1 MLDCKILAMKKKLRI
16 IALST
21 LFVSVALSACK
32 DELDVIDPNRPTL
45 VVAESERGILELAT
59 GSVYMNGFYDL
70 KYYDGVPGRFWTGA
84 VGFHEL
90 MGDIVGEEAA
100 NDFANQLGCPDNVTL
115 DNLSVVNNPQS
126 PAKQKDLI
134 REINTNANQGS
145 NPLFYE
151 WGYMYAMNS
160 ALNNVLEL
168 ADRITYTGDATVKSN
183 TIKAWC
189 YFWKGYAYS
198 RIGSIYYAGII
209 NDAVRGSN
217 GNYVTK
223 EAIIAEAENNFSKA
237 ETILNGLS
245 GGGDYDAALGA
256 MLPNIVK
263 SGKGGILTPA
273 QWVHNINTMRA
284 RNILVNTSA
293 ASMTSGQWDQ
303 ILTLTA
309 NGIGAAD
316 KVFTLRPNATGDLMS
331 PSSGNIPAKTYGT
344 TPQGGTFK
352 VSERLIQDFK
362 PGDQRLANNFTQAAA
377 WIGNSDRGIIFNTRW
392 ALADGGKGL
401 AGVVK
406 MCDRS
411 ASGYELYL
419 GGSYEENLLMQAEA
433 NIYKGNIDTGLG
445 QIDALRTLQGAGL
458 AATSGT
464 GLTSAQAKEELRRER
479 RVVLAF
485 RGFSF
490 YDARRWGVLDNGRTG
505 CVVVDKT
512 GVVNNNATIHYNFL
526 DYWDV
531 PDNELVY
538 NPPSAGSAA
547 IQNPNGL

>member
-1 MLDCKILAMKKKLRI
+1 MKKNLRTILI
-16 IALST
+16 ISFFT
-21 LFVSVALSACK
+21 SMTITACK
-32 DELDVIDPNRPTL
+32 DELNVIDPNRPTL
-45 VVAESERGILELAT
+45 EVAKTERGITALAK
-59 GSVYMNGFYDL
+59 GSVYVNGFYDL
-70 KYYDGVPGRFWTGA
+70 KYFDGVPGRFWTGA

-100 NDFANQLGCPDNVTL
+100 NDFGNQIGCPNSVTL
-115 DNLSVVNNPQS
+115 DNLTVVNNPQS
-126 PAKQKDLI
+126 PSQQKDLI
-134 REINTNANQGS
+134 REINTNSNQGS

-151 WGYMYAMNS
+151 WAYMYAMNS
-160 ALNNVLEL
+160 ALNDVLNLVE
-168 ADRITYTGDATVKSN
+168 DIEFSGDAATKIS
-183 TIKAWC
+183 TIQAWC
-189 YFWKGYAYS
+189 YWWKGYAYS

-209 NDAVRGSN
+209 NDDPEKTN
-217 GNYVTK
+217 GTYVTK

-237 ETILNGLS
+237 ETILNGID
-245 GGGDYDAALGA
+245 GGADYQATLGS
-256 MLPNIVK
+256 LIPDITLV
-263 SGKGGILTPA
+263 GKGGILTPTE
-273 QWVHNINTMRA
+273 WIRNINTMRA
-284 RNILVNTSA
+284 RNILVNTPA

-303 ILTLTA
+303 ILSLTA

-316 KVFTLRPNATGDLMS
+316 HVFTLRPNATGDLMS

-344 TPQGGTFK
+344 SAQGGTFK

-362 PGDQRLANNFTQAAA
+362 PGDQRLANNFTQGAA
-377 WIGNSDRGIIFNTRW
+377 WLGNSDRGTIFNTRW
-392 ALADGGKGL
+392 ALADGGKGV
-401 AGVVK
+401 AGAVI
-406 MCDRS
+406 MCDRTDT
-411 ASGYELYL
+411 GYELYI
-419 GGSYEENLLMQAEA
+419 GGSYAENLLMQAEA

-479 RVVLAF
+479 RVALAF

-505 CVVVDKT
+505 CVVVDKN
-512 GVVNNNATIHYNFL
+512 GVVNTNATIQYGFL

-538 NPPSAGSAA
+538 NPPAAGSAPV
-547 IQNPNGL
+547 QNPNGL